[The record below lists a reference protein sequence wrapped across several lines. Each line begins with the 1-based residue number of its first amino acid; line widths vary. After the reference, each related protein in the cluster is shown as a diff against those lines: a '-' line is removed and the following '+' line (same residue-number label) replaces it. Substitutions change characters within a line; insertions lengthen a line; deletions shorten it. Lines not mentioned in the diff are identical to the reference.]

1 MLEKDYLGKKRNVK
15 EIVFK
20 VTKTEELD
28 SGNKKPKISENENV
42 NETTQEIKETK
53 NEKEEEFDY
62 CLFELIK
69 QINKVCI
76 NFSKLKD
83 EDYTSILYNNF
94 KEIKNNEDFK
104 SEIKRVLDNPYLI
117 NFEKLLKFIN
127 ERKVIL
133 ENSEKKGLTWY
144 KDFISKR
151 KKYPEL
157 YKGSEYCKDNFNN
170 LTKDEKE
177 EIFVASLIYKSFEN
191 MRIEEEKF
199 DTSINKE
206 NYTNK
211 ENEIKIELQ
220 NFNLKENSIMP
231 LISGIKFVNNII
243 ELNFNGNDLT
253 PKACFCIGTL
263 FKYNRHNVKLLS
275 LVRCSLTNLCLYM
288 FVIGATFSND
298 NLNEE
303 KIYLEKLILKDNENI
318 KDENIFNE
326 YPLSLIMEKFLIK
339 NLNLYNTKIGNNGL
353 KKLCGTFLKLL
364 NSQNGKEK
372 SFILQ
377 NLNLY
382 NINLKNEDSLDLLG
396 DVLIHKQSTLEILIL
411 TKNLITSPQSQT
423 SGLTPN
429 STYFKKFMDKV
440 AESKTLKELL
450 LLKCEIGKNKNDIEI
465 LCQML
470 EKNKTLE
477 SLRMFDNLI
486 NDEEDFLK
494 ILELFS
500 EYKNELKNNTLKS
513 LDLSKNHCNLKVSE
527 EFLNLIENL
536 NLEYLDINQNT
547 MDEKEKEIFRK
558 RTNAL
563 EKIKI
568 VY

>member
-1 MLEKDYLGKKRNVK
+1 MSEKDFLGKKRSLK
-15 EIVFK
+15 EILFK
-20 VTKTEELD
+20 VEKTNETE
-28 SGNKKPKISENENV
+28 SGNKKPKMNENE
-42 NETTQEIKETK
+42 I
-53 NEKEEEFDY
+53 EKEFDY
-62 CLFELIK
+62 CLLGLIK
-69 QINKVCI
+69 QINKDCN

-83 EDYTSILYNNF
+83 EDYTTILYNNF

-104 SEIKRVLDNPYLI
+104 SEIKKVLDNPNSSY
-117 NFEKLLKFIN
+117 FQKFVKFIK
-127 ERKVIL
+127 ERREIL
-133 ENSEKKGLTWY
+133 QNSEKKGLAWY
-144 KDFISKR
+144 KDFVNKR
-151 KKYPEL
+151 KKSSEL
-157 YKGSEYCKDNFNN
+157 YQESDYCKDNFNN

-177 EIFVASLIYKSFEN
+177 EIFLAGLIYLSFEN
-191 MRIEEEKF
+191 MKKEEEKF
-199 DTSINKE
+199 DTSINQE
-206 NYTNK
+206 NCDNK
-211 ENEIKIELQ
+211 ENAIKIELQ
-220 NFNLKENSIMP
+220 NFNLKESSTLV
-231 LISGIKFVNNII
+231 LISGIKFVTHII
-243 ELNFNGNDLT
+243 ELNFSGNELT
-253 PKACFCIGTL
+253 PKACFWIGTF

-275 LVRCSLTNLCLYM
+275 LERCSLTNLCLYM
-288 FVIGATFSND
+288 FVIGATFSSD

-303 KIYLEKLILKDNENI
+303 KIYLEKLILKDNDNI

-353 KKLCGTFLKLL
+353 KKLCETFLKLL
-364 NSQNGKEK
+364 NNQNGNEK
-372 SFILQ
+372 FFVLKT
-377 NLNLY
+377 LNLY
-382 NINLKNEDSLDLLG
+382 NINLKNEESLDLLG
-396 DVLIHKQSTLEILIL
+396 DVLIHKQSTIEILIL
-411 TKNLITSPQSQT
+411 TKNLITSPQSQNL
-423 SGLTPN
+423 GNTPIPIF
-429 STYFKKFMDKV
+429 FKKFMGKI

-486 NDEEDFLK
+486 NDEEAFLK
-494 ILELFS
+494 ILKLFS
-500 EYKNELKNNTLKS
+500 EYKNELKNKTLKS
-513 LDLSKNHCNLKVSE
+513 LDLSKNHCNIKVSE
-527 EFLNLIENL
+527 DFLNLIEKL

>member
-1 MLEKDYLGKKRNVK
+1 MSEKDFLGKKRSLK
-15 EIVFK
+15 EILFK
-20 VTKTEELD
+20 VEKTNETE
-28 SGNKKPKISENENV
+28 SGNKKPKLNENE
-42 NETTQEIKETK
+42 I
-53 NEKEEEFDY
+53 EKEFDY
-62 CLFELIK
+62 CLLGLIK
-69 QINKVCI
+69 QINIDCN

-83 EDYTSILYNNF
+83 EDYTTILYNNF

-104 SEIKRVLDNPYLI
+104 SEIKKVLDNPNSSY
-117 NFEKLLKFIN
+117 FQKFVKFIK
-127 ERKVIL
+127 ERREIL
-133 ENSEKKGLTWY
+133 QNSEKKGLAWY
-144 KDFISKR
+144 KDFVNKR
-151 KKYPEL
+151 KKSPEL
-157 YKGSEYCKDNFNN
+157 YQESDYCKDNFNN

-177 EIFVASLIYKSFEN
+177 EIFLAGLIYLSFEN
-191 MRIEEEKF
+191 MKKEEEKF
-199 DTSINKE
+199 DTSINQE
-206 NYTNK
+206 NCDNK
-211 ENEIKIELQ
+211 ENAIKIELQ
-220 NFNLKENSIMP
+220 NFNLKESSTLV
-231 LISGIKFVNNII
+231 LISGIKFVTHII
-243 ELNFNGNDLT
+243 ELNFSGNELT
-253 PKACFCIGTL
+253 PKACFWIGTF

-275 LVRCSLTNLCLYM
+275 LERCSLTNLCLYM
-288 FVIGATFSND
+288 FVISATFSSD

-303 KIYLEKLILKDNENI
+303 KIYLEKLILKDNDNI

-353 KKLCGTFLKLL
+353 KKLCETFLKLL
-364 NSQNGKEK
+364 NNQNGNEK
-372 SFILQ
+372 FFILKT
-377 NLNLY
+377 LNLY
-382 NINLKNEDSLDLLG
+382 NINLKNEESLDLLG
-396 DVLIHKQSTLEILIL
+396 DVLIHKQSTIEILIL
-411 TKNLITSPQSQT
+411 TKNLITSPQSQNL
-423 SGLTPN
+423 GNTPIPIF
-429 STYFKKFMDKV
+429 FKKFMGKI

-486 NDEEDFLK
+486 NDEEAFLK
-494 ILELFS
+494 ILKLFS
-500 EYKNELKNNTLKS
+500 EYKNELKNKTLKS
-513 LDLSKNHCNLKVSE
+513 LDLSKNHCNIKVSE
-527 EFLNLIENL
+527 DFLNLIEKL

>member
-1 MLEKDYLGKKRNVK
+1 MSEKDFLGKKRSLK
-15 EIVFK
+15 EILFK
-20 VTKTEELD
+20 VEKTNETE
-28 SGNKKPKISENENV
+28 SGNKKPKMNENE
-42 NETTQEIKETK
+42 I
-53 NEKEEEFDY
+53 EKEFDY
-62 CLFELIK
+62 CLLGLIK
-69 QINKVCI
+69 QINIDCN

-83 EDYTSILYNNF
+83 EDYTTILYNNF

-104 SEIKRVLDNPYLI
+104 SEIKKVLDNPNSSY
-117 NFEKLLKFIN
+117 FQKFVKFIK
-127 ERKVIL
+127 ERREIL
-133 ENSEKKGLTWY
+133 QNSEKKGLAWY
-144 KDFISKR
+144 KDFVNKR
-151 KKYPEL
+151 KKSPEL
-157 YKGSEYCKDNFNN
+157 YQESDYCKDNFNN

-177 EIFVASLIYKSFEN
+177 EIFLAGLIYLSFEN
-191 MRIEEEKF
+191 MKKEEEKF
-199 DTSINKE
+199 DTSINQE
-206 NYTNK
+206 NCDNK
-211 ENEIKIELQ
+211 ENAIKIELQ
-220 NFNLKENSIMP
+220 NFNLKESSTLV
-231 LISGIKFVNNII
+231 LISGIKFVINII
-243 ELNFNGNDLT
+243 ELNFSGNELT
-253 PKACFCIGTL
+253 PKACFWIGTF

-275 LVRCSLTNLCLYM
+275 LERCSLTNLCLYM
-288 FVIGATFSND
+288 FVIGATFSSD

-303 KIYLEKLILKDNENI
+303 KIYLEKLILKDNDNI

-353 KKLCGTFLKLL
+353 KKLCETFLKLL
-364 NSQNGKEK
+364 NNQNGNEK
-372 SFILQ
+372 FFVLKT
-377 NLNLY
+377 LNLY
-382 NINLKNEDSLDLLG
+382 NINLKNEESLDLLG
-396 DVLIHKQSTLEILIL
+396 DVLIHKQSTIEILIL
-411 TKNLITSPQSQT
+411 TKNLITSPQSQNL
-423 SGLTPN
+423 GNTPIPIF
-429 STYFKKFMDKV
+429 FKKFMGKI

-486 NDEEDFLK
+486 NDEEAFLK
-494 ILELFS
+494 ILKLFS
-500 EYKNELKNNTLKS
+500 EYKNELKNKTLKS
-513 LDLSKNHCNLKVSE
+513 LDLSKNHCNIKVSE
-527 EFLNLIENL
+527 DFLNLIEKL

>member
-1 MLEKDYLGKKRNVK
+1 MSEKDFLGKKRSLK
-15 EIVFK
+15 EILFK
-20 VTKTEELD
+20 VEKTNETE
-28 SGNKKPKISENENV
+28 SGNKKPKMNENE
-42 NETTQEIKETK
+42 I
-53 NEKEEEFDY
+53 EKEFDY
-62 CLFELIK
+62 CLLGLIK
-69 QINKVCI
+69 QINIDCN

-83 EDYTSILYNNF
+83 EDYTTILYNNF

-104 SEIKRVLDNPYLI
+104 SEIKKVLDNLNSSY
-117 NFEKLLKFIN
+117 FQKFVKFIK
-127 ERKVIL
+127 ERREIL
-133 ENSEKKGLTWY
+133 QNSEKKGLAWY
-144 KDFISKR
+144 KDFVNKR
-151 KKYPEL
+151 KKSPEL
-157 YKGSEYCKDNFNN
+157 YQESDYCKDNFNN

-177 EIFVASLIYKSFEN
+177 EIFLAGLIYLSFEN
-191 MRIEEEKF
+191 MKKEEEKF
-199 DTSINKE
+199 DTSINQE
-206 NYTNK
+206 NCDNK
-211 ENEIKIELQ
+211 ENAIKIELQ
-220 NFNLKENSIMP
+220 NFNLKESSTLV
-231 LISGIKFVNNII
+231 LISGIKFVTHII
-243 ELNFNGNDLT
+243 ELNFSGNELT
-253 PKACFCIGTL
+253 PKACFWIGTF

-275 LVRCSLTNLCLYM
+275 LERCSLTNLCLYM
-288 FVIGATFSND
+288 FVIGATFSSD

-303 KIYLEKLILKDNENI
+303 KIYLEKLILKDNDNI

-353 KKLCGTFLKLL
+353 KKLCETFLKLL
-364 NSQNGKEK
+364 NNQNENEK
-372 SFILQ
+372 FFILKT
-377 NLNLY
+377 LNLY
-382 NINLKNEDSLDLLG
+382 NINLKNEESLDLLG
-396 DVLIHKQSTLEILIL
+396 DVLIHKQSTIEILIL
-411 TKNLITSPQSQT
+411 TKNLITSPQSQNL
-423 SGLTPN
+423 GNTPIPIF
-429 STYFKKFMDKV
+429 FKKFMGKI

-486 NDEEDFLK
+486 NDEEAFLK
-494 ILELFS
+494 ILKLFS
-500 EYKNELKNNTLKS
+500 EYKNELKNKTLKS
-513 LDLSKNHCNLKVSE
+513 LDLSKNHCNIKVSE
-527 EFLNLIENL
+527 DFLNLIEKL

>member
-1 MLEKDYLGKKRNVK
+1 MSEKDFLGKKRSLK
-15 EIVFK
+15 EILFK
-20 VTKTEELD
+20 VEKTNETE
-28 SGNKKPKISENENV
+28 SGNKKPKMNENE
-42 NETTQEIKETK
+42 I
-53 NEKEEEFDY
+53 EKEFDY
-62 CLFELIK
+62 CLLGLIK
-69 QINKVCI
+69 QINKDCN

-83 EDYTSILYNNF
+83 EDYTTILYNNF

-104 SEIKRVLDNPYLI
+104 SEIKKVLDNPNSSY
-117 NFEKLLKFIN
+117 FQKFVKFIK
-127 ERKVIL
+127 ERREIL
-133 ENSEKKGLTWY
+133 QNSEKKGLAWY
-144 KDFISKR
+144 KDFVNKR
-151 KKYPEL
+151 KKSPEL
-157 YKGSEYCKDNFNN
+157 YQESDYCKDNFNN

-177 EIFVASLIYKSFEN
+177 EIFLAGLIYLSFEN
-191 MRIEEEKF
+191 MKKEEEKF
-199 DTSINKE
+199 DTSINQE
-206 NYTNK
+206 NCDNK
-211 ENEIKIELQ
+211 ENAIKIELQ
-220 NFNLKENSIMP
+220 NFNLKESSTLV
-231 LISGIKFVNNII
+231 LISGIKFVINII
-243 ELNFNGNDLT
+243 ELNFSGNELT
-253 PKACFCIGTL
+253 PKACFWIGTF

-275 LVRCSLTNLCLYM
+275 LERCSLTNLCLYM
-288 FVIGATFSND
+288 FVIGATFSSD

-303 KIYLEKLILKDNENI
+303 KIYLEKLILKDNDNI

-353 KKLCGTFLKLL
+353 KKLCETFLKLL
-364 NSQNGKEK
+364 NNQNGNEK
-372 SFILQ
+372 FFVLKT
-377 NLNLY
+377 LNLY
-382 NINLKNEDSLDLLG
+382 NINLKNEESLDLLG
-396 DVLIHKQSTLEILIL
+396 DVLIHKQSTIEILIL
-411 TKNLITSPQSQT
+411 TKNLITSPQSQNL
-423 SGLTPN
+423 GNTPIPIF
-429 STYFKKFMDKV
+429 FKKFMGKI

-486 NDEEDFLK
+486 NDEEAFLK
-494 ILELFS
+494 ILKLFS
-500 EYKNELKNNTLKS
+500 EYKNELKNKTLKS
-513 LDLSKNHCNLKVSE
+513 LDLSKNHCNIKVSE
-527 EFLNLIENL
+527 DFLNLIEKL

>member
-1 MLEKDYLGKKRNVK
+1 MSEKDFLGKKRSLK
-15 EIVFK
+15 EILFK
-20 VTKTEELD
+20 VEKTNETE
-28 SGNKKPKISENENV
+28 SGNKKPKMNENE
-42 NETTQEIKETK
+42 I
-53 NEKEEEFDY
+53 EKEFDY
-62 CLFELIK
+62 CLLGLIK
-69 QINKVCI
+69 QINKDCN

-83 EDYTSILYNNF
+83 EDYTTILYNNF

-104 SEIKRVLDNPYLI
+104 SEIKKVLDNPNSSY
-117 NFEKLLKFIN
+117 FQKFVKFIK
-127 ERKVIL
+127 ERREIL
-133 ENSEKKGLTWY
+133 QNSEKKGLAWY
-144 KDFISKR
+144 KDFVNKR
-151 KKYPEL
+151 KKSPEL
-157 YKGSEYCKDNFNN
+157 YQESDYCKDNFNY

-177 EIFVASLIYKSFEN
+177 EIFLAGLIYLSFEN
-191 MRIEEEKF
+191 MKKEEEKF
-199 DTSINKE
+199 DTSINQE
-206 NYTNK
+206 NCDNK
-211 ENEIKIELQ
+211 ENAIKIELQ
-220 NFNLKENSIMP
+220 NFNLKESSTLV
-231 LISGIKFVNNII
+231 LISGIKFVTHII
-243 ELNFNGNDLT
+243 ELNFSGNELT
-253 PKACFCIGTL
+253 PKACFWIGTF

-275 LVRCSLTNLCLYM
+275 LERCSLTNLCLYM
-288 FVIGATFSND
+288 FVIGATFSSD

-303 KIYLEKLILKDNENI
+303 KIYLEKLILKDNDNI

-353 KKLCGTFLKLL
+353 KKLCETFLKLL
-364 NSQNGKEK
+364 NNQNENEK
-372 SFILQ
+372 FFILKT
-377 NLNLY
+377 LNLY
-382 NINLKNEDSLDLLG
+382 NINLKNEESLDLLG
-396 DVLIHKQSTLEILIL
+396 DVLIHKQSTIEILIL
-411 TKNLITSPQSQT
+411 TKNLITSPQSQNL
-423 SGLTPN
+423 GNTPIPIF
-429 STYFKKFMDKV
+429 FKKFMGKI

-486 NDEEDFLK
+486 NDEEAFLK
-494 ILELFS
+494 ILKLFS
-500 EYKNELKNNTLKS
+500 EYKNELKNKTLKS
-513 LDLSKNHCNLKVSE
+513 LDLSKNHCNIKVSE
-527 EFLNLIENL
+527 DFLNLIEKL

>member
-1 MLEKDYLGKKRNVK
+1 MSEKDFLGKKRSLK
-15 EIVFK
+15 EILFK
-20 VTKTEELD
+20 VEKTNETE
-28 SGNKKPKISENENV
+28 SGNKKPKMNENE
-42 NETTQEIKETK
+42 I
-53 NEKEEEFDY
+53 EKEFDY
-62 CLFELIK
+62 CLLGLIK
-69 QINKVCI
+69 QINIDCN

-83 EDYTSILYNNF
+83 EDYTTILYNNF

-104 SEIKRVLDNPYLI
+104 SEIKKVLDNSNSSY
-117 NFEKLLKFIN
+117 FQKFVKFIK
-127 ERKVIL
+127 ERREIL
-133 ENSEKKGLTWY
+133 QNSEKKGLAWY
-144 KDFISKR
+144 KDFVNKR
-151 KKYPEL
+151 KKSPEL
-157 YKGSEYCKDNFNN
+157 YQESDYCKDNFNN

-177 EIFVASLIYKSFEN
+177 EIFLAGLIYLSFEN
-191 MRIEEEKF
+191 MKKEEEKF
-199 DTSINKE
+199 DTSINQE
-206 NYTNK
+206 NCDNK
-211 ENEIKIELQ
+211 ENAIKIELQ
-220 NFNLKENSIMP
+220 NFNLKESSTLV
-231 LISGIKFVNNII
+231 LISGIKFVTHII
-243 ELNFNGNDLT
+243 ELNFSGNELT
-253 PKACFCIGTL
+253 PKACFWIGTF

-275 LVRCSLTNLCLYM
+275 LERCSLTNLCLYM
-288 FVIGATFSND
+288 FVIGATFSSD

-303 KIYLEKLILKDNENI
+303 KIYLEKLILKDNDNI

-353 KKLCGTFLKLL
+353 KKLCETFLKLL
-364 NSQNGKEK
+364 NNQNENEK
-372 SFILQ
+372 FFILKT
-377 NLNLY
+377 LNLY
-382 NINLKNEDSLDLLG
+382 NINLKNEESLDLLG
-396 DVLIHKQSTLEILIL
+396 DVLIHKQSTIEILIL
-411 TKNLITSPQSQT
+411 TKNLITSPQSQNL
-423 SGLTPN
+423 GNTPIPIF
-429 STYFKKFMDKV
+429 FKKFMGKI

-486 NDEEDFLK
+486 NDEEAFLK
-494 ILELFS
+494 ILKLFS
-500 EYKNELKNNTLKS
+500 EYKNELKNKTLKS
-513 LDLSKNHCNLKVSE
+513 LDLSKNHCNIKVSE
-527 EFLNLIENL
+527 DFLNLIEKL

>member
-1 MLEKDYLGKKRNVK
+1 MSEKDFLGKKRSLK
-15 EIVFK
+15 EILFK
-20 VTKTEELD
+20 VEKTNENE
-28 SGNKKPKISENENV
+28 SGNKKPKLNENE
-42 NETTQEIKETK
+42 I
-53 NEKEEEFDY
+53 EKEFDY
-62 CLFELIK
+62 CLLGLIK
-69 QINKVCI
+69 QINIDCN

-83 EDYTSILYNNF
+83 EDYTTILYNNF

-104 SEIKRVLDNPYLI
+104 SEIKKVLDNPNSSY
-117 NFEKLLKFIN
+117 FQKFVKFIK
-127 ERKVIL
+127 ERREIL
-133 ENSEKKGLTWY
+133 QNSEKKGLAWY
-144 KDFISKR
+144 KDFVNKR
-151 KKYPEL
+151 KKSPEL
-157 YKGSEYCKDNFNN
+157 YQESDYCKDNFNN

-177 EIFVASLIYKSFEN
+177 EIFLAGLIYLSFEN
-191 MRIEEEKF
+191 MKKEEEKF
-199 DTSINKE
+199 DTSINQE
-206 NYTNK
+206 NCDNK
-211 ENEIKIELQ
+211 ENAIKIELQ
-220 NFNLKENSIMP
+220 NFNLKESSTLV
-231 LISGIKFVNNII
+231 LISGIKFVTHII
-243 ELNFNGNDLT
+243 ELNFSGNELT
-253 PKACFCIGTL
+253 PKACFWIGTF

-275 LVRCSLTNLCLYM
+275 LERCSLTNLCLYM
-288 FVIGATFSND
+288 FVIGATFSSD

-303 KIYLEKLILKDNENI
+303 KIYLEKLILKDNDNI

-353 KKLCGTFLKLL
+353 KKLCETFLKLL
-364 NSQNGKEK
+364 NNQNENEK
-372 SFILQ
+372 FFILKT
-377 NLNLY
+377 LNLY
-382 NINLKNEDSLDLLG
+382 NINLKNEESLDLLG
-396 DVLIHKQSTLEILIL
+396 DVLIHKQSTIEILIL
-411 TKNLITSPQSQT
+411 TKNLITSPQSQNL
-423 SGLTPN
+423 GNTPIPIF
-429 STYFKKFMDKV
+429 FKKFMGKI

-486 NDEEDFLK
+486 NDEEAFLK
-494 ILELFS
+494 ILKLFS
-500 EYKNELKNNTLKS
+500 EYKNELKNKTLKS
-513 LDLSKNHCNLKVSE
+513 LDLSKNHCNIKVSE
-527 EFLNLIENL
+527 DFLNLIEKL

>member
-1 MLEKDYLGKKRNVK
+1 MSEKDFLGKKRSLK
-15 EIVFK
+15 EILFK
-20 VTKTEELD
+20 VEKTNETE
-28 SGNKKPKISENENV
+28 SGNKKPKINENE
-42 NETTQEIKETK
+42 I
-53 NEKEEEFDY
+53 EKEFDY
-62 CLFELIK
+62 CLLGLIK
-69 QINKVCI
+69 QINKDCN

-83 EDYTSILYNNF
+83 EDYTTILYNNF

-104 SEIKRVLDNPYLI
+104 SEIKKVLDNPNSSY
-117 NFEKLLKFIN
+117 FQKFVKFIK
-127 ERKVIL
+127 ERREIL
-133 ENSEKKGLTWY
+133 QNSEKKGLAWY
-144 KDFISKR
+144 KDFVNKR
-151 KKYPEL
+151 KKSSEL
-157 YKGSEYCKDNFNN
+157 YQESDYCKDNFNN

-177 EIFVASLIYKSFEN
+177 EIFLAGLIYLSFEN
-191 MRIEEEKF
+191 MKKEEEKF
-199 DTSINKE
+199 DTSINQE
-206 NYTNK
+206 NCDNK
-211 ENEIKIELQ
+211 ENAIKIELQ
-220 NFNLKENSIMP
+220 NFNLKESSTLV
-231 LISGIKFVNNII
+231 LISGIKFVINII
-243 ELNFNGNDLT
+243 ELNFSGNELT
-253 PKACFCIGTL
+253 PKACFWIGTF

-275 LVRCSLTNLCLYM
+275 LERCSLTNLCLYM
-288 FVIGATFSND
+288 FVIGATFSSD

-303 KIYLEKLILKDNENI
+303 KIYLEKLILKDNDNI

-353 KKLCGTFLKLL
+353 KKLCETFLKLL
-364 NSQNGKEK
+364 NNQNENEK
-372 SFILQ
+372 FFILKT
-377 NLNLY
+377 LNLY
-382 NINLKNEDSLDLLG
+382 NINLKNEESLDLLG
-396 DVLIHKQSTLEILIL
+396 DVLIHKQSTIEILIL
-411 TKNLITSPQSQT
+411 TKNLITSPQSQNL
-423 SGLTPN
+423 GNTPIPIF
-429 STYFKKFMDKV
+429 FKKFMGKI

-486 NDEEDFLK
+486 NDEEAFLK
-494 ILELFS
+494 ILKLFS
-500 EYKNELKNNTLKS
+500 EYKNELKNKTLKS
-513 LDLSKNHCNLKVSE
+513 LDLSKNHCNIKVSE
-527 EFLNLIENL
+527 DFLNLIEKL

>member
-1 MLEKDYLGKKRNVK
+1 MSEKDFLGKKRSLK
-15 EIVFK
+15 EILFK
-20 VTKTEELD
+20 VEKTNETE
-28 SGNKKPKISENENV
+28 SGNKKPKMNENE
-42 NETTQEIKETK
+42 I
-53 NEKEEEFDY
+53 EKEFDY
-62 CLFELIK
+62 CLLGLIK
-69 QINKVCI
+69 QINKDCN

-83 EDYTSILYNNF
+83 EDYTTILYNNF

-104 SEIKRVLDNPYLI
+104 SEIKKVLDNLNSSY
-117 NFEKLLKFIN
+117 FQKFVKFIK
-127 ERKVIL
+127 ERREIL
-133 ENSEKKGLTWY
+133 QNSEKKGLAWY
-144 KDFISKR
+144 KDFVNKR
-151 KKYPEL
+151 KKSPEL
-157 YKGSEYCKDNFNN
+157 YQESDYCKDNFNN

-177 EIFVASLIYKSFEN
+177 EIFLAGLIYLSFEN
-191 MRIEEEKF
+191 MKKEEEKF
-199 DTSINKE
+199 DTSINQE
-206 NYTNK
+206 NCDNK
-211 ENEIKIELQ
+211 ENAIKIELQ
-220 NFNLKENSIMP
+220 NFNLKESSTLV
-231 LISGIKFVNNII
+231 LISGIKFVTHII
-243 ELNFNGNDLT
+243 ELNFSGNELT
-253 PKACFCIGTL
+253 PKACFWIGTF

-275 LVRCSLTNLCLYM
+275 LERCSLTNLCLYM
-288 FVIGATFSND
+288 FVIGATFSSD

-303 KIYLEKLILKDNENI
+303 KIYLEKLILKDNDNI

-353 KKLCGTFLKLL
+353 KKLCETFLKLL
-364 NSQNGKEK
+364 NNQNENEK
-372 SFILQ
+372 FFILKT
-377 NLNLY
+377 LNLY
-382 NINLKNEDSLDLLG
+382 NINLKNEESLDLLG
-396 DVLIHKQSTLEILIL
+396 DVLIHKQSTIEILIL
-411 TKNLITSPQSQT
+411 TKNLITSPQSQNL
-423 SGLTPN
+423 GNTPIPIF
-429 STYFKKFMDKV
+429 FKKFMGKI

-486 NDEEDFLK
+486 NDEEAFLK
-494 ILELFS
+494 ILKLFS
-500 EYKNELKNNTLKS
+500 EYKNELKNKTLKS
-513 LDLSKNHCNLKVSE
+513 LDLSKNHCNIKVSE
-527 EFLNLIENL
+527 DFLNLIEKL

>member
-1 MLEKDYLGKKRNVK
+1 MSEKDFLGKKRSLK
-15 EIVFK
+15 EILFK
-20 VTKTEELD
+20 VEKTNETE
-28 SGNKKPKISENENV
+28 SGNKKPKMNENE
-42 NETTQEIKETK
+42 I
-53 NEKEEEFDY
+53 EKEFDY
-62 CLFELIK
+62 CLLGLIK
-69 QINKVCI
+69 QINIDCN

-83 EDYTSILYNNF
+83 EDYTTILYNNF

-104 SEIKRVLDNPYLI
+104 SEIKKVLDNPNSSY
-117 NFEKLLKFIN
+117 FQKFVKFIK
-127 ERKVIL
+127 ERREIL
-133 ENSEKKGLTWY
+133 QNSEKKGLAWY
-144 KDFISKR
+144 KDFVNKR
-151 KKYPEL
+151 KKSSEL
-157 YKGSEYCKDNFNN
+157 YQESDYCKDNFNN

-177 EIFVASLIYKSFEN
+177 EIFLAGLIYLSFEN
-191 MRIEEEKF
+191 MKKEEEKF
-199 DTSINKE
+199 DTSINQE
-206 NYTNK
+206 NCDNK
-211 ENEIKIELQ
+211 ENAIKIELQ
-220 NFNLKENSIMP
+220 NFNLKESSTLV
-231 LISGIKFVNNII
+231 LISGIKFVTHII
-243 ELNFNGNDLT
+243 ELNFSGNELT
-253 PKACFCIGTL
+253 PKACFWIGTF

-275 LVRCSLTNLCLYM
+275 LERCSLTNLCLYM
-288 FVIGATFSND
+288 FVIGATFSSD

-303 KIYLEKLILKDNENI
+303 KIYLEKLILKDNDNI

-353 KKLCGTFLKLL
+353 KKLCETFLKLL
-364 NSQNGKEK
+364 NNQNENEK
-372 SFILQ
+372 FFILKT
-377 NLNLY
+377 LNLY
-382 NINLKNEDSLDLLG
+382 NINLKNEESLDLLG
-396 DVLIHKQSTLEILIL
+396 DVLIHKQSTIEILIL
-411 TKNLITSPQSQT
+411 TKNLITSPQSQNL
-423 SGLTPN
+423 GNTPIPIF
-429 STYFKKFMDKV
+429 FKKFMGKI

-486 NDEEDFLK
+486 NDEEAFLK
-494 ILELFS
+494 ILKLFS
-500 EYKNELKNNTLKS
+500 EYKNELKNKTLKS
-513 LDLSKNHCNLKVSE
+513 LDLSKNHCNIKVSE
-527 EFLNLIENL
+527 DFLNLIEKL